1 MMLTCKRGDNN
12 GVTCATIFKVGVAD
26 LLLTHARVAF
36 FLGAVS
42 RLRLRGF
49 FEHALRRF
57 GDEQFLFPLHP
68 TPSFGTDVPQGHG
81 HLASR
86 NPTLARI
93 FLAWYRPRPVLSNL
107 HTTLFVLFHFPR
119 PSFCSL
125 SPLIGNCKMHAA
137 CNAVRLPS

>member
-1 MMLTCKRGDNN
+1 MH
-12 GVTCATIFKVGVAD
+12 FAD
-26 LLLTHARVAF
+26 LGTNNSSFPSIQLLR
-36 FLGAVS
+36 S
-42 RLRLRGF
+42 
-49 FEHALRRF
+49 
-57 GDEQFLFPLHP
+57 
-68 TPSFGTDVPQGHG
+68 DVPVSQGHG

-137 CNAVRLPS
+137 CIAVRLPS

>member
-1 MMLTCKRGDNN
+1 MHTCKRGDNN
-12 GVTCATIFKVGVAD
+12 GVTCATILFKVGVAD
-26 LLLTHARVAF
+26 LLLTHAPRVAF

-68 TPSFGTDVPQGHG
+68 TPSFGCTTGARASRSSAP
-81 HLASR
+81 SR

-107 HTTLFVLFHFPR
+107 HTTLFVLFHFPL
-119 PSFCSL
+119 PSF
-125 SPLIGNCKMHAA
+125 PLFLHELATAKCMLHA
-137 CNAVRLPS
+137 SQS